1 MVFYIYLMHKGEEIV
16 ARSTVDV
23 AVIIPDASPVLTLA
37 RIGRLDLFD
46 TLTAPIHI
54 VDQVEYEITKEAN
67 DPKGEVGAWL
77 RRMGN
82 RVVIEETLLGLG
94 FRTKVEQG
102 ETPSSANLGEI
113 AVDEYATRL
122 ALRGSPTFVPLVL
135 FEDPDVLETRIARL
149 PRVHLLNTAAWIRA
163 LTDEKIIADG
173 SALLDAINAQRNS
186 PLKPVERPG
195 QTARVRSRWLTR
207 RRRENDAG

>member
-1 MVFYIYLMHKGEEIV
+1 MDIGGEIV
-16 ARSTVDV
+16 ARRTVDV
-23 AVIIPDASPVLTLA
+23 AVIIPDASPVLTLS

-46 TLTAPIHI
+46 TFTAPIHI

-67 DPKGEVGAWL
+67 DPKGEVKAWL

-82 RVVIEETLLGLG
+82 RVVIEETFLGLG
-94 FRTKVEQG
+94 FRTKVERG

-122 ALRGSPTFVPLVL
+122 ALHGSPTFVPLVL

-173 SALLDAINAQRNS
+173 PAVLDAINAQRNS